1 MAKPSAAARIIAVPL
16 NQLHVSPRNARPNDK
31 SDVAGLAALLRSQ
44 GQLQNMV
51 VHADADG
58 YAVADGGRRLRAFR
72 LLESLG
78 HVKPDHPV
86 WCMVTDDDR
95 ALSAS
100 IAANSEREAMHP
112 ADEFDAFKVLVDGGT
127 PVEDIAAQFG
137 VTPLVVRRRLT
148 LAKVSPKLVAIYRAG
163 DMTLEQLQA
172 FTLTD
177 DHKLQEKVWNSSNAH
192 WERQPHSLREKLT
205 KGAKHTGNDRAARFV
220 GLDAYEAA
228 GGRVVR
234 DLFGAPDSGYIADG
248 ELMERLAIEKLEA
261 VAEQLRGE
269 GWSFVKVVPKI
280 HWEVT
285 NPYGRS
291 KPTRRDLTDDE
302 QAEIARL
309 ESRSADL
316 GEKLRADSDDELTDG
331 EVHTIENELAKAK
344 ARIAEIQSSTE
355 TYTDRQK
362 KKAGVVLGIG
372 QNGQLEVHRGMVPP
386 ADPKVQKAKEK
397 EKARAA
403 AVERGE
409 PELAGFS
416 EALMRK
422 LTANR
427 TIALAA
433 HLLDCPRVALDLLCT
448 QLATQLIYR
457 GGFYG
462 AAGVHIQPHDQM
474 GSVRNAAG
482 AELENS
488 KALRAVEDK
497 RADLLERL
505 PENPA
510 ELFTWLGQQTV
521 VDVIE
526 ILCFCTATSLNAIV
540 GSETA
545 QRPLA
550 AVEDAI
556 GLDMA
561 DWWQPTVESF
571 LAQVPK
577 AVVVTAMQEAGASED
592 AIKAAA
598 AAKKADAATLAEA
611 ELRDTGWLPG
621 PLRGPHYAM
630 NAAAR
635 AKPPAGETPKGKQR
649 TAVRAAP
656 GFVPQA
662 PVGSETKRFA
672 VKVVPAG
679 APATPAANAPAKK
692 RAPKASAASNPQPV
706 KAALNP
712 AAAWPFPNT
721 DRP

>member
-16 NQLHVSPRNARPNDK
+16 NQLHVSTRNARPNDK
-31 SDVAGLAALLRSQ
+31 SDVTGLAALLRSQ
-44 GQLQNMV
+44 GRLQNMV

-72 LLESLG
+72 LLESQG

-127 PVEDIAAQFG
+127 PLEDIAAQFG

-177 DHKLQEKVWNSSNAH
+177 DHKLQEKVWNSSSYQ

-261 VAEQLRGE
+261 AAEQLRGE
-269 GWSFVKVVPKI
+269 GWSFVKVVPEI
-280 HWEVT
+280 GWHVT

-291 KPTRRDLTDDE
+291 KAARRALTDAEQDE
-302 QAEIARL
+302 IGELEAGCGRL
-309 ESRSADL
+309 NDLLHAD
-316 GEKLRADSDDELTDG
+316 EDDELTEG
-331 EVHTIENELAKAK
+331 EVDAIEHEITVAQT
-344 ARIAEIQSSTE
+344 RIAEIQSSTE
-355 TYTDRQK
+355 SYTDRQK

-409 PELAGFS
+409 PEPAGFS

-526 ILCFCTATSLNAIV
+526 ILCFCTAVSLNATV
-540 GSETA
+540 GSESSA
-545 QRPLA
+545 RPLA

-556 GLDMA
+556 GLDMS

-577 AVVVTAMQEAGASED
+577 AVVVTAMQEAGAGED
-592 AIKAAA
+592 AIKAAG

-635 AKPPAGETPKGKQR
+635 AKPPAGETPKGK
-649 TAVRAAP
+649 
-656 GFVPQA
+656 
-662 PVGSETKRFA
+662 KRFA

-679 APATPAANAPAKK
+679 APATPAANAAAKK

-712 AAAWPFPNT
+712 AAAWPFPKT

>member
-1 MAKPSAAARIIAVPL
+1 MAKPSAARRIIAVPL
-16 NQLHVSPRNARPNDK
+16 NQLHISPHNARPNDT
-31 SDVAGLAALLRSQ
+31 SDVTELAALLHSQ
-44 GQLQNMV
+44 GQLLNLV
-51 VHADADG
+51 VHPDEPG
-58 YAVADGGRRLRAFR
+58 YGVADGGRRLRAFE
-72 LLESLG
+72 LLLSQG
-78 HVKPDHPV
+78 RVKAEHPV
-86 WCMVTDDDR
+86 YCLVTEDAK
-95 ALSAS
+95 ALGAS
-100 IAANSEREAMHP
+100 VAANSGREPMHP
-112 ADEFDAFKVLVDGGT
+112 ADEFDAFKALVDGGT

-148 LAKVSPKLVAIYRAG
+148 LARVSPKLIALYRDG

-177 DHKLQEKVWNSSNAH
+177 DHKLQEKVWNSSNYS

-205 KGAKHTGNDRAARFV
+205 KGTKHTGNDRAARFV
-220 GLDAYEAA
+220 GLDAYEAT

-248 ELMERLAIEKLEA
+248 KLMERLAVEKLEA
-261 VAEQLRGE
+261 AAQQLRDE
-269 GWSFVKVVPKI
+269 SWSFVKVVPEI
-280 HWEVT
+280 SWSVT

-291 KPTRRDLTDDE
+291 KAARRDLTDGE
-302 QAEIARL
+302 QQEIERL
-309 ESRSADL
+309 ETECRRQQGLLDV
-316 GEKLRADSDDELTDG
+316 DDDNELTDG
-331 EVHTIENELAKAK
+331 EVGQIEYAISRAQ
-344 ARIAEIQSSTE
+344 ARIAEIRASTE
-355 TYTDRQK
+355 IWTDRQK
-362 KKAGVVLGIG
+362 KKSGVVLGIG
-372 QNGQLEVHRGMVPP
+372 QDGQLEVHRGMIPP
-386 ADPKVQKAKEK
+386 PDPKAQKAKEK
-397 EKARAA
+397 EAARVA

-409 PELAGFS
+409 PEPDGFS
-416 EALMRK
+416 DTLMRK

-488 KALRAVEDK
+488 KALRAVEDR
-497 RADLLERL
+497 RADLLGRL

-510 ELFTWLGQQTV
+510 ELFTWLGQQPV
-521 VDVIE
+521 MDVIE
-526 ILCFCTATSLNAIV
+526 ILCFCTATSLNAIM

-571 LAQVPK
+571 LAQVPR
-577 AVVVTAMQEAGASED
+577 AVVVTALQEAGASDD
-592 AIKAAA
+592 AIKAAR
-598 AAKKADAATLAEA
+598 AAKKADAATLAEGV
-611 ELRDTGWLPG
+611 LRDTGWLPG

-635 AKPPAGETPKGKQR
+635 AKPPA
-649 TAVRAAP
+649 A
-656 GFVPQA
+656 
-662 PVGSETKRFA
+662 S
-672 VKVVPAG
+672 
-679 APATPAANAPAKK
+679 APAQKPR
-692 RAPKASAASNPQPV
+692 RAPKAAAASKSRSTKP
-706 KAALNP
+706 ALDP
-712 AAAWPFPNT
+712 KAAWPFPST
-721 DRP
+721 GRP